1 MLGSVLRN
9 SRALA
14 AQAARGQVR
23 RMSLGEQ
30 LKDIKDVKVKDAARW
45 ASDKVK
51 DPAAQQAARV
61 CAPAADPPPQ
71 PRAHTHAHVAARRV
85 VRAYTWNLR
94 RGCDASS
101 GRGLR
106 CTAPGAGLRS
116 ATGRKLGGG
125 EGGGACAPAE
135 GGGSVHCVAPA
146 ASPVHLRL

>member
-51 DPAAQQAARV
+51 DPAAQQAARSGY
-61 CAPAADPPPQ
+61 AQYHDTIIKKGDWSPALHTILFMWCIGYANDY
-71 PRAHTHAHVAARRV
+71 RAHLQ
-85 VRAYTWNLR
+85 YE
-94 RGCDASS
+94 
-101 GRGLR
+101 
-106 CTAPGAGLRS
+106 
-116 ATGRKLGGG
+116 KQQQGGP
-125 EGGGACAPAE
+125 EIIWP
-135 GGGSVHCVAPA
+135 H
-146 ASPVHLRL
+146 